1 MRSKSEGK
9 EEDEVLFAPFAN
21 AREFKEDKS
30 SSHTEL
36 LRSKSEGKEEDEVL
50 FAPFAA
56 AREIDVEEMAQL
68 GVHFGHQTS
77 KTHPKMEPY
86 LFGKRNTVHL
96 IDLEKTK
103 DKLEKALQFIRELIS
118 EGKILLF
125 IGTKIQIKELLK
137 NTSLECGLPYV
148 NERWLGGTFTNFEI
162 IKKRIEY
169 FKDLEKK
176 KTGEEFEKYTKKER
190 AKIEK
195 ELMVLDKKFGGIK
208 NLEKL
213 PEAIFVLDMKKDA
226 LPIKEA
232 QEKGIKVIGISD
244 TNVDPNLAD
253 YPIPANDDAI
263 SSVKY
268 ILEMAKETILKTKS
282 EIEK

>member
-1 MRSKSEGK
+1 M
-9 EEDEVLFAPFAN
+9 EEIKKD
-21 AREFKEDKS
+21 EFK
-30 SSHTEL
+30 
-36 LRSKSEGKEEDEVL
+36 
-50 FAPFAA
+50 
-56 AREIDVEEMAQL
+56 IDVEEMAQL
-68 GVHFGHQTS
+68 GIHFGHRTS

-86 LFGKRNTVHL
+86 LFGKRNTIHL
-96 IDLEKTK
+96 VDLEKTK
-103 DKLEKALQFIRELIS
+103 DKLEKALQFIRQLVL
-118 EGKILLF
+118 EGKTLVF
-125 IGTKIQIKELLK
+125 VGTKIQIKELLK
-137 NTSLECGLPYV
+137 NIALECGFPYV

-176 KTGEEFEKYTKKER
+176 KTKEEFEKYTKKER
-190 AKIEK
+190 AEIEK
-195 ELMVLDKKFGGIK
+195 ELIVLDKKFGGIK

-226 LPIKEA
+226 LSIKEA
-232 QEKGIKVIGISD
+232 REKGIKVIGISD

-268 ILEMAKETILKTKS
+268 ILEKVREVILNAKLKAKN
-282 EIEK
+282 EKPQPKTQS

>member
-1 MRSKSEGK
+1 M
-9 EEDEVLFAPFAN
+9 
-21 AREFKEDKS
+21 
-30 SSHTEL
+30 
-36 LRSKSEGKEEDEVL
+36 RSKSEGKEEDEVL